1 MPDLVQV
8 VVVAGSL
15 AGSLAVG
22 FAMGFVTGWRA
33 VSMCVGCH
41 NYSFVVACVML
52 LQLSQSTVMST
63 ATNKEKQDNPPT

>member
-22 FAMGFVTGWRA
+22 FAMGFATGWRA

-41 NYSFVVACVML
+41 NYSFVVACVLL
-52 LQLSQSTVMST
+52 LQLLQHK
-63 ATNKEKQDNPPT
+63 ATHKEKQGNPLTSRSK